1 MHAFL
6 KRDTNCFM
14 CVFWINFMSSYKIRC
29 HLVNYTLLLSYFI
42 NYMQKKHITYLQLPK
57 KNIFTV
63 LFIFMRKKKSLP
75 TFIWQIHQKD
85 FTFLTGDPFFQ
96 FVTFTLLSLLVIIIP
111 ENNTK

>member
-1 MHAFL
+1 
-6 KRDTNCFM
+6 
-14 CVFWINFMSSYKIRC
+14 
-29 HLVNYTLLLSYFI
+29 
-42 NYMQKKHITYLQLPK
+42 
-57 KNIFTV
+57 
-63 LFIFMRKKKSLP
+63 MRKKKSLP